1 MQIVTTTDDLTKLSK
16 ALAKDPYITID
27 TEFIRDS
34 TYWPQLCLIQ
44 VAGNEH
50 EAIIDPL
57 ADGIDLK
64 PFIKLLLNEKVLK
77 VFHAARQDLEIFF
90 HMTGKVPHPIFDTQV
105 AAAVCG
111 YGDQVGY
118 ETLVRKICDEQV
130 DKSSRFTDW
139 SRRPLTKKQL
149 TYALGDVTH
158 LRVIYE
164 KLEKRLGKAGR
175 EHWLAEEMATLTSP
189 ATYTLHPEDAWKRL
203 KIRTG
208 NRRFI
213 AILREIATWRETE
226 AQTRNVPRNRI
237 LKDDAILEIASHAP
251 ASFDDLN
258 GLRGVPKGFGKSAA
272 GKTLLKAIEK
282 GAKADTSDIEPAAR
296 KDHLPHGVG
305 PMMEL
310 LKVLLKAKSE
320 EHEVASRMIATTSDL
335 EKIAAT
341 DDEDI
346 PALKGW
352 RREVF
357 GEDALRLK
365 RGEIGLAVRKKR
377 VAAVP
382 LAPSDK
388 AGK

>member
-1 MQIVTTTDDLTKLSK
+1 MQIVTTTEDLTKLSK
-16 ALAKDPYITID
+16 ELAKDPYFTID
-27 TEFIRDS
+27 TEFIRDA
-34 TYWPQLCLIQ
+34 TYWPRLCLIQ
-44 VAGNEH
+44 VAGSSQ

-64 PFIKLLLNEKVLK
+64 PFIKLLMNEKVLK

-90 HMTGKVPHPIFDTQV
+90 HMTGKVPHPIFDSQV

-158 LRVIYE
+158 LRLIYE
-164 KLEKRLGKAGR
+164 KLEKRLSKAGR
-175 EHWLAEEMATLTSP
+175 EHWLQEEMSTLASP
-189 ATYTLHPEDAWKRL
+189 DTYTLHPEDAWKRL

-208 NRRFI
+208 NKRFV
-213 AILREIATWRETE
+213 AILQEVANWRETE
-226 AQTRNVPRNRI
+226 AQSRDVPRSRI
-237 LKDDAILEIASHAP
+237 LKDDALLELASHAP
-251 ASFDDLN
+251 SSVDDLN

-272 GKTLLKAIEK
+272 GKSLLAAIER
-282 GAKADTSDIEPAAR
+282 GAKADTSNIETPTR
-296 KDHLPHGVG
+296 KDQLPHGIG
-305 PMMEL
+305 PMVEL
-310 LKVLLKAKSE
+310 LKVLLKAKAE
-320 EHEVASRMIATTSDL
+320 QHEVASRMIATVSDL
-335 EKIAAT
+335 ERIAGT
-341 DDEDI
+341 KDDDI
-346 PALKGW
+346 AALKGW

-365 RGEIGLAVRKKR
+365 RGEIGLAVHKKR
-377 VAAVP
+377 VAVMP
-382 LAPSDK
+382 LAKDK
-388 AGK
+388 SAE

>member
-1 MQIVTTTDDLTKLSK
+1 MQIITTTDELMRLST
-16 ALAKDPYITID
+16 ALATEPFITID
-27 TEFIRDS
+27 TEFIRDA
-34 TYWPQLCLIQ
+34 TYWPRLCLIQ
-44 VAGNEH
+44 VAGAKE

-57 ADGIDLK
+57 AAGIDLA
-64 PFIKLLLNEKVLK
+64 PFIELMMNESVLK

-90 HMTGKVPHPIFDTQV
+90 HMTGNVPHPIFDSQV

-139 SRRPLTKKQL
+139 SRRPLTNKQL

-164 KLEKRLGKAGR
+164 RLQKRLKKAGR
-175 EHWLAEEMATLTSP
+175 EHWLQEEMGTLSSP

-208 NRRFI
+208 NRRYI
-213 AILREIATWRETE
+213 AILREVATWREIE
-226 AQTRNVPRNRI
+226 AQTRDVPRNRV
-237 LKDDAILEIASHAP
+237 LKDDAILEVASHAP
-251 ASFDDLN
+251 TSFEDLN
-258 GLRGVPKGFGKSAA
+258 NLRGVPKGFGKSAA
-272 GKTLLKAIEK
+272 GKALLKAIEI
-282 GAKADTSDIEPAAR
+282 GSAADTSNIEPATR
-296 KDHLPHGVG
+296 KDQLPHGVG

-310 LKVLLKAKSE
+310 LKVLLKAKCE
-320 EHEVASRMIATTSDL
+320 EHEVASRMIATVSDL
-335 EKIAAT
+335 EKIAST
-341 DDEDI
+341 SSEDI
-346 PALKGW
+346 AALNGW

-365 RGEIGLAVRKKR
+365 RGEIGLAVQNNR
-377 VAAVP
+377 VAVVP
-382 LAPSDK
+382 LTASKK
-388 AGK
+388 AAE